1 MIKNDWLSK
10 QIEMMSQA
18 LAVLLF
24 GKDAA
29 YNFASEEDEIGDG
42 VEMDENVLLSY
53 MLRRLMD
60 EGKINEAENLLFD
73 SIESN
78 TSDERLQIA
87 LAFYG
92 QLDKMSDSFLK
103 DHNFSRQEILDGLS
117 SIKGIYEQMEEA

>member
-18 LAVLLF
+18 LAVILF

-29 YNFASEEDEIGDG
+29 YNFAVEEDEAQGG
-42 VEMDENVLLSY
+42 LEMDDDVLLSF

-60 EGKINEAENLLFD
+60 EGKINEAENLLFE
-73 SIESN
+73 SIEGSA
-78 TSDERLQIA
+78 SEGKLQIA

-92 QLDKMSDSFLK
+92 QLDKMSDSFLSE
-103 DHNFSRQEILDGLS
+103 HSFSREEILDGLS
-117 SIKGIYEQMEEA
+117 SVKEIYEQRQ